1 MKGACQEIK
10 GGNWCILRKAWT
22 RKLTIFLNIRKPGK
36 YCWNLLQVIWQVL
49 QREDYSHG
57 GSFYGSAV
65 IRRGGFQVLNENNEV
80 LSENI

>member
-1 MKGACQEIK
+1 MEVLSTA
-10 GGNWCILRKAWT
+10 LRLYDVEA
-22 RKLTIFLNIRKPGK
+22 FRKPGK
-36 YCWNLLQVIWQVL
+36 YCWKHLQVIWQVL

-80 LSENI
+80 LSKNI